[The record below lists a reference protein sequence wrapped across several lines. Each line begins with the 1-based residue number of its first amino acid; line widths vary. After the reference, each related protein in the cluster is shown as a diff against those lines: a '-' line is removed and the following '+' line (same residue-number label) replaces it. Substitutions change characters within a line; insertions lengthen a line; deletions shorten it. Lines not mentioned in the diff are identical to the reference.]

1 MNILVDTHIA
11 VWAITDDPRL
21 SKKARDLILDPGNNI
36 YYSTVSTLEIN
47 LKCKSK
53 SNNLEFSTEEF
64 VEDCENAGFISLPL
78 LSKHILAEE
87 TLVWNRDSEEHRD
100 PFDRLLLAQAKI
112 EKYSFMTHDRMIPL
126 FDEKG
131 IISV

>member
-47 LKCKSK
+47 LKRKSK

-78 LSKHILAEE
+78 LSKHIITEE
-87 TLVWNRDSEEHRD
+87 TQVWNRDSEEHRD

-112 EKYSFMTHDRMIPL
+112 EKYSFMTHDRVIPL